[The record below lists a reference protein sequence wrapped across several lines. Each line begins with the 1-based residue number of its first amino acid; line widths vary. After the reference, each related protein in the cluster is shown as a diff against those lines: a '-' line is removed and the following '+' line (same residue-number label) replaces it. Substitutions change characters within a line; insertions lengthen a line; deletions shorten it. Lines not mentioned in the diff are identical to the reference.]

1 VVDAE
6 NTRRKNRERKNKK
19 AQIKKELKHL
29 KDVNATTLDAMRRTF
44 RAHVKMRKENPD
56 IEPCWTCRGIAQ
68 KLGFEV

>member
-1 VVDAE
+1 MNVKAKK
-6 NTRRKNRERKNKK
+6 RRSKK
-19 AQIKKELKHL
+19 TPLTKKELKHL

-44 RAHVKMRKENPD
+44 RAHVKMRKENPE